1 VKATAL
7 GVARSSFTLW
17 AAFVLAHLWLGLLN
31 LYGPGYPMGDVT
43 SVYKFWVDQLVVN
56 DFQVGIDSQWVYP
69 IIAFVPMIASLA
81 FGATL
86 YASTWLSIV
95 MLLNVTA
102 FGVLT
107 GWGRLRDHNR
117 AAWWWVAF
125 LFLLGPIA
133 LARID
138 SITVPLAMVGVLLLS
153 RHPRVA
159 ALILTIATWI
169 KVWPAALIAAIVI
182 ASKQRLRIVLV
193 GAVASGVIVAVA
205 LLMGS
210 GSNVFSFIT
219 QQTGRGLQVEAPITT
234 IWLWL
239 ARSGVPETYVYF
251 DHAILTY
258 QVAGPGTEIAAALM
272 NPLLGI
278 AAIVVCAF
286 GALAVSRGATTLQL
300 LPPLALALVT
310 AFIVFNKVGSP
321 QFESWLA
328 VPVVFGLVM
337 SLRGGRSF
345 RTPAAIVLVIA
356 ALTQAIYPY
365 LYNYVL
371 SVNYVML
378 IVLTSRNLLLI
389 VLFAW
394 ALTAVIRL
402 YRGTAHVEVH
412 EAGAAP
418 TSWPLGDDRRDDALQ
433 ENPPS

>member
-1 VKATAL
+1 MKATAL
-7 GVARSSFTLW
+7 RVARSSFTLW
-17 AAFVLAHLWLGLLN
+17 AVFVLAHLWLGLLN

-56 DFQVGIDSQWVYP
+56 DFQVGVDSQWVYP
-69 IIAFVPMIASLA
+69 ILAFVPMIASLA
-81 FGATL
+81 FGSTL

-102 FGVLT
+102 FGTLT
-107 GWGRLRDHNR
+107 GWGRRRDRN
-117 AAWWWVAF
+117 AAGWWWVAF

-133 LARID
+133 LARVD

-153 RHPRVA
+153 RHPRAA
-159 ALILTIATWI
+159 ALILTVATWI
-169 KVWPAALIAAIVI
+169 KVWPAAVIAAIVI
-182 ASKQRLRIVLV
+182 ASKDRLRIVLV
-193 GAVASGVIVAVA
+193 GAATSAAIVLVV
-205 LLMGS
+205 LVMGG
-210 GSNVFSFIT
+210 GSNVFSFVT
-219 QQTGRGLQVEAPITT
+219 QQTGRGLQVEAPVTS

-286 GALAVSRGATTLQL
+286 GALAVRRGVATLQL
-300 LPPLALALVT
+300 LPALALALVT

-328 VPVVFGLVM
+328 VPVIFGLVM
-337 SLRGGRSF
+337 AQQGGRSF
-345 RTPAAIVLVIA
+345 RTPAILALVIA
-356 ALTQAIYPY
+356 ALTQVIYPY
-365 LYNYVL
+365 LYDYVL

-394 ALTAVIRL
+394 AMTAVIRL
-402 YRGTAHVEVH
+402 YRGTGHDAVH
-412 EAGAAP
+412 DDEAEP
-418 TSWPLGDDRRDDALQ
+418 TRWPLNDR
-433 ENPPS
+433 ENHPS

>member
-1 VKATAL
+1 MKATAL
-7 GVARSSFTLW
+7 RVARSSFTLW

-56 DFQVGIDSQWVYP
+56 DFQVGVDSQWVYP
-69 IIAFVPMIASLA
+69 ILAFVPMIASLA
-81 FGATL
+81 FGSTL

-102 FGVLT
+102 FGTLT
-107 GWGRLRDHNR
+107 GWGRRRDRN
-117 AAWWWVAF
+117 AAGWWWVAF

-133 LARID
+133 LARVD

-153 RHPRVA
+153 RHPRAA
-159 ALILTIATWI
+159 ALILTVATWI
-169 KVWPAALIAAIVI
+169 KVWPAAIIAAIVI
-182 ASKQRLRIVLV
+182 ASKDRLRIVLV
-193 GAVASGVIVAVA
+193 GAATSAAIVLVV
-205 LLMGS
+205 LVMGG
-210 GSNVFSFIT
+210 GSNVFSFVT
-219 QQTGRGLQVEAPITT
+219 QQTGRGLQVEAPVTS

-286 GALAVSRGATTLQL
+286 GALAVRRGVATLQL
-300 LPPLALALVT
+300 LPSLALALVT

-337 SLRGGRSF
+337 AQQGGRSF
-345 RTPAAIVLVIA
+345 RTPAILVLVIA
-356 ALTQAIYPY
+356 ALTQVIYPY
-365 LYNYVL
+365 LYDYVL

-394 ALTAVIRL
+394 AMTAVIRL
-402 YRGTAHVEVH
+402 YRGTGHDAVH
-412 EAGAAP
+412 DDEAEP
-418 TSWPLGDDRRDDALQ
+418 TRWPLNDR
-433 ENPPS
+433 ENHPS

>member
-1 VKATAL
+1 MKATAL
-7 GVARSSFTLW
+7 RVARSSFTLW
-17 AAFVLAHLWLGLLN
+17 AAFILAHLWLGLLN

-56 DFQVGIDSQWVYP
+56 DFQVGIDSLWVYP
-69 IIAFVPMIASLA
+69 IVAFVPMLAALA
-81 FGATL
+81 FGSTL

-107 GWGRLRDHNR
+107 GWGRRRDHNL

-133 LARID
+133 LGRID
-138 SITVPLAMVGVLLLS
+138 STTVPLAMVGMLLLAS
-153 RHPRVA
+153 RPRVA

-169 KVWPAALIAAIVI
+169 KVWPAALLAAIVI
-182 ASKQRLRIVLV
+182 ASRDRLRVVLV
-193 GAVASGVIVAVA
+193 GAAASAVIVLVA
-205 LLMGS
+205 LSMGS

-219 QQTGRGLQVEAPITT
+219 QQTGRGLQIEAPVSS
-234 IWLWL
+234 IWLWM
-239 ARSGVPETYVYF
+239 ARSGVPNTYVYY
-251 DHAILTY
+251 DNAILTF
-258 QVAGPGTEIAAALM
+258 QVTGPGTVTAAALM
-272 NPLLGI
+272 NPLLAV
-278 AAIVVCAF
+278 AAVVVVAL
-286 GALAVSRGATTLQL
+286 GALAVRRGATPLQL

-328 VPVVFGLVM
+328 VPIVFGLVVA
-337 SLRGGRSF
+337 RAGGRSF
-345 RTPAAIVLVIA
+345 RTPAVLVLVIA
-356 ALTQAIYPY
+356 ALTQVVYPY

-402 YRGTAHVEVH
+402 YRGTGHDAVH
-412 EAGAAP
+412 DDEAEP
-418 TSWPLGDDRRDDALQ
+418 TSWPLTDR
-433 ENPPS
+433 ENQPS

>member
-1 VKATAL
+1 MKATAL
-7 GVARSSFTLW
+7 RVAHSSFTLW

-43 SVYKFWVDQLVVN
+43 SVYKFWVDQLLVN

-69 IIAFVPMIASLA
+69 ILAFVPMIAALA

-86 YASTWLSIV
+86 YGSTWLSIV
-95 MLLNVTA
+95 MLLNVVA
-102 FGVLT
+102 FGTLT
-107 GWGRLRDHNR
+107 GWGRRRDHNG

-133 LARID
+133 LGRID

-169 KVWPAALIAAIVI
+169 KVWPAALIAAVMV
-182 ASKQRLRIVLV
+182 ASKDRLRVATVGAATSALIVL
-193 GAVASGVIVAVA
+193 VA
-205 LLMGS
+205 LLMGG

-219 QQTGRGLQVEAPITT
+219 QQTGRGLQVEAPITS
-234 IWLWL
+234 IWLWM
-239 ARSGVPETYVYF
+239 ARGGVPQTGVYF

-258 QVAGPGTEIAAALM
+258 QVAGPGAEVAAALM
-272 NPLLGI
+272 NPLLAL

-286 GALAVSRGATTLQL
+286 GALAVRRGAGSLQL

-337 SLRGGRSF
+337 ARRGGSSF
-345 RTPAAIVLVIA
+345 RTPAILVLVIA
-356 ALTQAIYPY
+356 ALTQLVYPY

-394 ALTAVIRL
+394 ALTQVVRL
-402 YRGTAHVEVH
+402 YRDPGHDAEYND
-412 EAGAAP
+412 EAEP
-418 TSWPLGDDRRDDALQ
+418 TRWPLNDRETQ
-433 ENPPS
+433 PS

>member
-1 VKATAL
+1 MKATAL

-43 SVYKFWVDQLVVN
+43 SVYKFWVDQLVIN

-69 IIAFVPMIASLA
+69 ILAFVPMIASLA
-81 FGATL
+81 FGSTL

-95 MLLNVTA
+95 MLLNVVA
-102 FGVLT
+102 FGTLT
-107 GWGRLRDHNR
+107 GWGRRRDHNG
-117 AAWWWVAF
+117 AGWWWVAF
-125 LFLLGPIA
+125 LFLVGPIA
-133 LARID
+133 LGRID

-153 RHPRVA
+153 RHPRLA

-169 KVWPAALIAAIVI
+169 KVWPAALIGAIIV
-182 ASKQRLRIVLV
+182 ASKERLRIATV
-193 GAVASGVIVAVA
+193 GAATSALIVLVA
-205 LLMGS
+205 LLMGG

-219 QQTGRGLQVEAPITT
+219 QQTGRGLQVEAPITS
-234 IWLWL
+234 IWLWM
-239 ARSGVPETYVYF
+239 ARVGVPQTGVYY
-251 DHAILTY
+251 DTAILTY
-258 QVAGPGTEIAAALM
+258 QVAGPGTEFAAALM
-272 NPLLGI
+272 NPLLAL

-286 GALAVSRGATTLQL
+286 GALAVRRGVSTLQL
-300 LPPLALALVT
+300 LAPLALALVT

-328 VPVVFGLVM
+328 VPVVFGLVIA
-337 SLRGGRSF
+337 RQGGGSF
-345 RTPAAIVLVIA
+345 RTPAILVLVIA
-356 ALTQAIYPY
+356 ALTQAVYPY

-394 ALTAVIRL
+394 ALTAVVRL
-402 YRGTAHVEVH
+402 YRGTAHDAVH
-412 EAGAAP
+412 EDEAAP
-418 TSWPLGDDRRDDALQ
+418 TRWPLSDR
-433 ENPPS
+433 ENQPS

>member
-1 VKATAL
+1 MKATAL
-7 GVARSSFTLW
+7 RVARSSFTLW

-56 DFQVGIDSQWVYP
+56 DFQVGVDSQWVYP
-69 IIAFVPMIASLA
+69 ILAFVPMIASLA
-81 FGATL
+81 FGSTL

-102 FGVLT
+102 FGTLT
-107 GWGRLRDHNR
+107 GWGRRRDRN
-117 AAWWWVAF
+117 AAGWWWVAF

-133 LARID
+133 LARVD

-153 RHPRVA
+153 RHPRAA
-159 ALILTIATWI
+159 ALILTVATWI
-169 KVWPAALIAAIVI
+169 KVWPAAVIGAIVI
-182 ASKQRLRIVLV
+182 ASKDRVRIVLV
-193 GAVASGVIVAVA
+193 GAATSAAIVLVV
-205 LLMGS
+205 LVMGG
-210 GSNVFSFIT
+210 GSNVFSFVT
-219 QQTGRGLQVEAPITT
+219 QQTGRGLQVEAPVTS

-286 GALAVSRGATTLQL
+286 GALAVRRGVATLQL
-300 LPPLALALVT
+300 LPALALALVT

-337 SLRGGRSF
+337 AQQGGRSF
-345 RTPAAIVLVIA
+345 RTPAILALVIA
-356 ALTQAIYPY
+356 ALTQVIYPY
-365 LYNYVL
+365 LYDYVL

-394 ALTAVIRL
+394 AMTAVIRL
-402 YRGTAHVEVH
+402 YRGTGHDAVH
-412 EAGAAP
+412 DDEAEP
-418 TSWPLGDDRRDDALQ
+418 TRWPLNDR
-433 ENPPS
+433 EIHPS

>member
-1 VKATAL
+1 MKAAVL
-7 GVARSSFTLW
+7 RVARSSFTLW

-69 IIAFVPMIASLA
+69 IVAFVPMLA
-81 FGATL
+81 ALVFGSTL

-102 FGVLT
+102 FGTLT
-107 GWGRLRDHNR
+107 GWGRRRDRNA

-133 LARID
+133 LGRID
-138 SITVPLAMVGVLLLS
+138 SMTVPLAMVGMLLLT
-153 RHPRVA
+153 RHPRIA
-159 ALILTIATWI
+159 ALILAVATWI

-182 ASKQRLRIVLV
+182 ASRDRIRVVLTGAAASAIIVLV
-193 GAVASGVIVAVA
+193 CLA
-205 LLMGS
+205 LGS
-210 GSNVFSFIT
+210 GSNVVSFIT
-219 QQTGRGLQVEAPITT
+219 QQTGRGLQVEAPVTS
-234 IWLWL
+234 IWLWMV
-239 ARSGVPETYVYF
+239 RTGVPETYVYF

-258 QVAGPGTEIAAALM
+258 QVAGPGTETAAALM
-272 NPLLGI
+272 NPLLII
-278 AAIVVCAF
+278 AALTVCGF
-286 GALAVSRGATTLQL
+286 GLLAVRRGAASLQL
-300 LPPLALALVT
+300 LPSLALALVT

-328 VPVVFGLVM
+328 VPIVFGLVM
-337 SLRGGRSF
+337 ARQGGRSF
-345 RTPAAIVLVIA
+345 RVPAVLVLAIA

-394 ALTAVIRL
+394 AMTEIIRL
-402 YRGTAHVEVH
+402 YRGTAHAQVH
-412 EAGAAP
+412 EAGAVP
-418 TSWPLGDDRRDDALQ
+418 TSWPLGRRRDDAQQ
-433 ENPPS
+433 ENQLS